1 MRPFLDEDF
10 LLDTQ
15 TARALYHGVAEGM
28 PILDYHCHVSPR
40 EIAEDR
46 VFRNLTQLWL
56 EGDHYK
62 WRLMRA
68 NGVPERLI
76 TGSAPDEEKFQAWA
90 ATLERSAGNPLYHWS
105 HLELKRYFGYD
116 GHLTGAN
123 AKEAW
128 DHCQAAIGEGMHVR
142 DILKSPT

>member
-10 LLDTQ
+10 LLTSD
-15 TARALYHGVAEGM
+15 TARYLYHQVAERL

-46 VFRNLTQLWL
+46 IFHNLTQLWL

-68 NGVPERLI
+68 CGVEEYYV
-76 TGSAPDEEKFQAWA
+76 TGDAPWSEKFRRYAACLEQAP
-90 ATLERSAGNPLYHWS
+90 GNPMV
-105 HLELKRYFGYD
+105 D
-116 GHLTGAN
+116 
-123 AKEAW
+123 
-128 DHCQAAIGEGMHVR
+128 
-142 DILKSPT
+142 

>member
-10 LLDTQ
+10 LLTSD
-15 TARALYHGVAEGM
+15 TARYLYHQVAERL

-46 VFRNLTQLWL
+46 IFHNLTQLWL

-68 NGVPERLI
+68 NGVDERYI
-76 TGSAPDEEKFQAWA
+76 TGDAGIMRSLRLGPAPWSRRWA
-90 ATLERSAGNPLYHWS
+90 IPCT
-105 HLELKRYFGYD
+105 
-116 GHLTGAN
+116 TGAIWSCG
-123 AKEAW
+123 ATS
-128 DHCQAAIGEGMHVR
+128 VTR
-142 DILKSPT
+142 DT

>member
-15 TARALYHGVAEGM
+15 TARELYHGVAEGL

-46 VFRNLTQLWL
+46 VFHNLTQLWL

-62 WRLMRA
+62 WAADARQRRA
-68 NGVPERLI
+68 GAAHHRE
-76 TGSAPDEEKFQAWA
+76 APDEEKFQAWA
-90 ATLERSAGNPLYHWS
+90 ATLERAGGQSPLS
-105 HLELKRYFGYD
+105 LEPS
-116 GHLTGAN
+116 GAQTL
-123 AKEAW
+123 
-128 DHCQAAIGEGMHVR
+128 HSVR
-142 DILKSPT
+142 KDT

>member
-10 LLDTQ
+10 LLTSD
-15 TARALYHGVAEGM
+15 TARYLYHQVAERL

-46 VFRNLTQLWL
+46 IFHNLTQLWL

-68 NGVPERLI
+68 NGVDERYI
-76 TGSAPDEEKFQAWA
+76 TGDAGDYEKFEAWA
-90 ATLERSAGNPLYHWS
+90 GAVEQAVAIPCT
-105 HLELKRYFGYD
+105 
-116 GHLTGAN
+116 TGAIWSCG
-123 AKEAW
+123 ATS
-128 DHCQAAIGEGMHVR
+128 VTR
-142 DILKSPT
+142 DT

>member
-76 TGSAPDEEKFQAWA
+76 TGSAPDEE
-90 ATLERSAGNPLYHWS
+90 
-105 HLELKRYFGYD
+105 
-116 GHLTGAN
+116 
-123 AKEAW
+123 
-128 DHCQAAIGEGMHVR
+128 
-142 DILKSPT
+142 

>member
-56 EGDHYK
+56 
-62 WRLMRA
+62 
-68 NGVPERLI
+68 
-76 TGSAPDEEKFQAWA
+76 
-90 ATLERSAGNPLYHWS
+90 
-105 HLELKRYFGYD
+105 
-116 GHLTGAN
+116 
-123 AKEAW
+123 
-128 DHCQAAIGEGMHVR
+128 
-142 DILKSPT
+142 

>member
-46 VFRNLTQLWL
+46 VFRNLTQLCVGAAHHRVCARRGKIPGLGRHLRAVGGQSPLSL
-56 EGDHYK
+56 EPFGAQAIF
-62 WRLMRA
+62 RL
-68 NGVPERLI
+68 
-76 TGSAPDEEKFQAWA
+76 
-90 ATLERSAGNPLYHWS
+90 
-105 HLELKRYFGYD
+105 
-116 GHLTGAN
+116 
-123 AKEAW
+123 
-128 DHCQAAIGEGMHVR
+128 
-142 DILKSPT
+142 

>member
-62 WRLMRA
+62 WRLMR
-68 NGVPERLI
+68 
-76 TGSAPDEEKFQAWA
+76 GS
-90 ATLERSAGNPLYHWS
+90 
-105 HLELKRYFGYD
+105 
-116 GHLTGAN
+116 
-123 AKEAW
+123 
-128 DHCQAAIGEGMHVR
+128 
-142 DILKSPT
+142 SPGLRQTRKNSRPGPPP

>member
-46 VFRNLTQLWL
+46 VFRHPDPAVAGGGPLQMAADARQRCA
-56 EGDHYK
+56 GAAHH
-62 WRLMRA
+62 R
-68 NGVPERLI
+68 
-76 TGSAPDEEKFQAWA
+76 SAPDEEKFQAWA
-90 ATLERSAGNPLYHWS
+90 ATLERSGGQSPLS
-105 HLELKRYFGYD
+105 LEPFG
-116 GHLTGAN
+116 A
-123 AKEAW
+123 
-128 DHCQAAIGEGMHVR
+128 QAIFR
-142 DILKSPT
+142 L

>member
-15 TARALYHGVAEGM
+15 TARELYHGVAEGL

-46 VFRNLTQLWL
+46 VFHNLTQLWL

-68 NGVPERLI
+68 HGVPVVPGSDGPVENADRAHHRGGSGRGEISGLGRHPGAGGGQSPLSLEPSGAQTLLRL
-76 TGSAPDEEKFQAWA
+76 
-90 ATLERSAGNPLYHWS
+90 
-105 HLELKRYFGYD
+105 
-116 GHLTGAN
+116 
-123 AKEAW
+123 
-128 DHCQAAIGEGMHVR
+128 
-142 DILKSPT
+142 